1 MKMDSVVPDRGLEC
15 CCEVDVRLFLHFLPG
30 LTGIRSVKTQIPAGA
45 IAVGAG
51 ITLGKDF

>member
-1 MKMDSVVPDRGLEC
+1 MKVDSVVLDRGLEC
-15 CCEVDVRLFLHFLPG
+15 CCEVDVRLFLHFLPY
-30 LTGIRSVKTQIPAGA
+30 LTGIRSAKTQIPAGV